1 MITGK
6 LLSKTDRDPI
16 NVVLFSFAAVSYYNT
31 VDRGNAGN
39 YACVS
44 GCNFGKWFTINQIK

>member
-16 NVVLFSFAAVSYYNT
+16 NVILFSFAAVSYYNT